1 MSPKEAVEKIKHMLF
16 GDMPEQPLPVPV
28 QPPVGAGQV
37 FADYKLKDGTVVS
50 IDKVEIGGQVQL
62 NGEPAPDGYH
72 LLEDGTKIEVS
83 KGLIVSVEK
92 EESVVAEVPE
102 EMKKLP
108 LQMSEVN
115 KDIVDLKKTI
125 DAQAKLIATQTE
137 SLKQM
142 FALVETIANN
152 SIEQPKEKVKSFDEM
167 TALEKFRAQKCN

>member
-1 MSPKEAVEKIKHMLF
+1 MSPKEAVEKIKNMLF
-16 GDMPEQPLPVPV
+16 GEVV
-28 QPPVGAGQV
+28 PPVVLPESVGSGQV
-37 FADYKLKDGTVVS
+37 FADYKLKDGTIVS

-83 KGLIVSVEK
+83 KGLIVGVEK
-92 EESVVAEVPE
+92 EAVVAEVPE

-108 LQMSEVN
+108 LQMSAVN
-115 KDIVDLKKTI
+115 QDIVDLKKTI

-167 TALEKFRAQKCN
+167 SALEKFRAQKCN

>member
-1 MSPKEAVEKIKHMLF
+1 MSSKEAIEKIKNMLF
-16 GDMPEQPLPVPV
+16 GEVA
-28 QPPVGAGQV
+28 PPVVLPESVGSGQV
-37 FADYKLKDGTVVS
+37 FADYKLKDGTIVS
-50 IDKVEIGGQVQL
+50 IDKVEIGGSVKL

-92 EESVVAEVPE
+92 EAVVAEVPE
-102 EMKKLP
+102 ELKKLP
-108 LQMSEVN
+108 VMMSAVN
-115 KDIVDLKKTI
+115 QDIVDLKKTI
-125 DAQAKLIATQTE
+125 DAQAKLIATQSE

-167 TALEKFRAQKCN
+167 TALEKFRAQKSN

>member
-1 MSPKEAVEKIKHMLF
+1 MSSKEAIEKIKNMLF
-16 GDMPEQPLPVPV
+16 GEVVAPVVLPES
-28 QPPVGAGQV
+28 VGSGQV
-37 FADYKLKDGTVVS
+37 FADYKLKDGTIVS
-50 IDKVEIGGQVQL
+50 IDKVEIGGSVNL

-92 EESVVAEVPE
+92 EAVVAEVPE
-102 EMKKLP
+102 ELKKLP
-108 LQMSEVN
+108 VMMSAVN
-115 KDIVDLKKTI
+115 QDIVDLKKTI
-125 DAQAKLIATQTE
+125 DAQAKLIATQSE

>member
-1 MSPKEAVEKIKHMLF
+1 MSPKEAVEKIKNMLF

-28 QPPVGAGQV
+28 PTPVGSGQV

-50 IDKVEIGGQVQL
+50 IDKVKIGGSVNL

-83 KGLIVSVEK
+83 KGLIVGVEK
-92 EESVVAEVPE
+92 EAVVAEMPE
-102 EMKKLP
+102 ELKKLP
-108 LQMSEVN
+108 VMMSAVN
-115 KDIVDLKKTI
+115 QDMVNLKKTI
-125 DAQAKLIATQTE
+125 DAQAKLIAKQSE

-142 FALVETIANN
+142 FTLVETIANN

-167 TALEKFRAQKCN
+167 TALEKFRAQNSK

>member
-1 MSPKEAVEKIKHMLF
+1 MSPKEAVEKIKNMLF
-16 GDMPEQPLPVPV
+16 GEVV
-28 QPPVGAGQV
+28 PPVVLPESVGSGQV
-37 FADYKLKDGTVVS
+37 FADYKLKDGTIVS
-50 IDKVEIGGQVQL
+50 IDKVEIGGSVNL

-83 KGLIVSVEK
+83 KGLIVGVEK
-92 EESVVAEVPE
+92 EAVVAEVPE

-167 TALEKFRAQKCN
+167 SALEKFRAQKCN

>member
-28 QPPVGAGQV
+28 PTPVGSGQV

-50 IDKVEIGGQVQL
+50 IDKVEIGGSVNL

-72 LLEDGTKIEVS
+72 MLENGTKIEVS
-83 KGLIVSVEK
+83 KGLIIGVEK
-92 EESVVAEVPE
+92 ESELGYLPE

-108 LQMSEVN
+108 VMMSAVN
-115 KDIVDLKKTI
+115 QEMVDLKKTI
-125 DAQAKLIATQTE
+125 NAQAKLIATQSE

-167 TALEKFRAQKCN
+167 TALEKFRAQNSK

>member
-28 QPPVGAGQV
+28 PAPVGSGQV

-83 KGLIVSVEK
+83 KGLIVGVEK
-92 EESVVAEVPE
+92 EEVVPEMPE

-108 LQMSEVN
+108 VMMSAVN

-125 DAQAKLIATQTE
+125 DAQAKLIATQSE

-152 SIEQPKEKVKSFDEM
+152 SIEQPKEKAKSFDEM
-167 TALEKFRAQKCN
+167 TALEKFRAQNSK

>member
-1 MSPKEAVEKIKHMLF
+1 MSPKEAVEKIKNMLF
-16 GDMPEQPLPVPV
+16 GDMPVVLPES
-28 QPPVGAGQV
+28 VGSGQV
-37 FADYKLKDGTVVS
+37 FAEYKLKDGTVVS
-50 IDKVEIGGQVQL
+50 IDKVEIGGSVNL

-83 KGLIVSVEK
+83 KGLIIDVEK
-92 EESVVAEVPE
+92 ESELGYLPE

-108 LQMSEVN
+108 VMMSAVN

-125 DAQAKLIATQTE
+125 DAQAKLIARQSE

-142 FALVETIANN
+142 FSLVETIANN

-167 TALEKFRAQKCN
+167 TALEKFRALNNK

>member
-1 MSPKEAVEKIKHMLF
+1 MSPKEAVEKIKNMLF
-16 GDMPEQPLPVPV
+16 GEVVPPVVLPES
-28 QPPVGAGQV
+28 VGAGQV
-37 FADYKLKDGTVVS
+37 FADYKLKDGTIVS
-50 IDKVEIGGQVQL
+50 IDKVEIGGSVNL

-92 EESVVAEVPE
+92 EAVVAEVPE

>member
-16 GDMPEQPLPVPV
+16 GDMPEQALPVPV
-28 QPPVGAGQV
+28 PAPVGSGQV

-50 IDKVEIGGQVQL
+50 IDKVEIGGSVNL

-83 KGLIVSVEK
+83 KGLIVGVEK
-92 EESVVAEVPE
+92 EEVVAEMPE
-102 EMKKLP
+102 ELKKLP
-108 LQMSEVN
+108 VMMSAVN
-115 KDIVDLKKTI
+115 QDMVNLKKTI
-125 DAQAKLIATQTE
+125 DAQAKLIATQSE

-167 TALEKFRAQKCN
+167 TALEKFRAQNSK

>member
-1 MSPKEAVEKIKHMLF
+1 MSPKDAVEKIKNMLF

-28 QPPVGAGQV
+28 PTPVGAGQV

-83 KGLIVSVEK
+83 KGLIVGVEK
-92 EESVVAEVPE
+92 EVEVEMPE
-102 EMKKLP
+102 ELKKLP
-108 LQMSEVN
+108 VQMSEVN
-115 KDIVDLKKTI
+115 KDIVDLKRTI
-125 DAQAKLIATQTE
+125 NAQAKLIATQTE

-152 SIEQPKEKVKSFDEM
+152 SIEQPKEKAKSFDEM
-167 TALEKFRAQKCN
+167 TALEKFRALKSN

>member
-1 MSPKEAVEKIKHMLF
+1 MLF
-16 GDMPEQPLPVPV
+16 GEVVAPVVLPES
-28 QPPVGAGQV
+28 VGSGQV

-50 IDKVEIGGQVQL
+50 IDKLELGGSVNL

-83 KGLIVSVEK
+83 KGLIVGVEK
-92 EESVVAEVPE
+92 EEVVAEMPE
-102 EMKKLP
+102 ELKKLP
-108 LQMSEVN
+108 VMMSAVN
-115 KDIVDLKKTI
+115 QDMVNLKKTI
-125 DAQAKLIATQTE
+125 DAQAKLIATQSE

-167 TALEKFRAQKCN
+167 SALEKFRAQNSK

>member
-1 MSPKEAVEKIKHMLF
+1 MSPKEAVEKIKNMLF
-16 GDMPEQPLPVPV
+16 GEVVPPVVLPES
-28 QPPVGAGQV
+28 VGAGQV
-37 FADYKLKDGTVVS
+37 FADYKLKDGTIVS

-92 EESVVAEVPE
+92 EEAVVPEVPE

-108 LQMSEVN
+108 LQMSAVN
-115 KDIVDLKKTI
+115 QDIVDLKKTI
-125 DAQAKLIATQTE
+125 DAQAKLIATQSE

>member
-16 GDMPEQPLPVPV
+16 GDMPEQALPVPV
-28 QPPVGAGQV
+28 PAPVGAGQV
-37 FADYKLKDGTVVS
+37 FADYKLKDGTIVS
-50 IDKVEIGGQVQL
+50 IDKLELGGSVNL

-92 EESVVAEVPE
+92 EEAVVPE
-102 EMKKLP
+102 MPEELKKMP
-108 LQMSEVN
+108 LQMSAVN

-125 DAQAKLIATQTE
+125 EAQAKLIAKQSE

-142 FALVETIANN
+142 FSLVETIANN
-152 SIEQPKEKVKSFDEM
+152 SIEQPKEKAKSFDEM
-167 TALEKFRAQKCN
+167 TALEKFRALNNK